1 MSILESRQSTSSSSS
16 KTSDQT
22 FQGVSN
28 IGDSSGPLFSI
39 YYKAADEEDNK
50 MTKGWQKDADGIL
63 IFVRPRVCIDI
74 FSHMNRN
81 TIDWSILRRTRC
93 SPCCYGPG
101 PEAKLSVHLRT
112 LPQQHLSVSR
122 RPERNTLIYSF
133 PTPIHTS
140 WICHLGEFT
149 LVLEPGYG
157 PQLCSVGDI
166 FAAVGT
172 SISPY
177 GSTCTVR
184 SRGTSADAFFCRQRR
199 KEDACPM
206 GS

>member
-1 MSILESRQSTSSSSS
+1 MSILDPRQSTSSS

-22 FQGVSN
+22 SQGLSN

-50 MTKGWQKDADGIL
+50 MAKRWQKDADGIL
-63 IFVRPRVCIDI
+63 IFVRPCVCIDI
-74 FSHMNRN
+74 FSRMNRN
-81 TIDWSILRRTRC
+81 TIDWSILRLTRC

-101 PEAKLSVHLRT
+101 PEARLSVHLRT
-112 LPQQHLSVSR
+112 LPWQHLSGSR
-122 RPERNTLIYSF
+122 RPERNTPIYSF
-133 PTPIHTS
+133 PTPIHS
-140 WICHLGEFT
+140 SCICCLGEFT

-172 SISPY
+172 SISQY
-177 GSTCTVR
+177 GPTCTVQ
-184 SRGTSADAFFCRQRR
+184 SRETSADACVLCQRR